1 MIKEKILIIG
11 PSWLGDMV
19 MAQALFKTLLQ
30 INPDATIDVMA
41 PTWSLSV
48 LERMPEVTN
57 KIELAI
63 PHGKLWL
70 LKRYKLA
77 KNLQQNNYTRA
88 IVLTNSWKS
97 ALIPWFAKI
106 KKRTGWIGE
115 LRFGLINDIRYLNK
129 KKYIS
134 MVSRY
139 IALAYPANYK
149 LPNSILNAILSC
161 EITPKLIIDQANL
174 IVLKNKFNINNSL
187 SKSPILALCIDA
199 AFGVAKCWPEEYYI
213 SLAEHKIKQ
222 NWQVWIFGTKPN
234 LVINNSSNLIFNFS
248 GKTSLIDTIDLL
260 SLVDVIVCN
269 DSGLMHIAASFNKKI
284 IAIYGPTSS
293 EFTPPIADCVKIV
306 NKNLKCSPCFART
319 CPLGHHKCMKEI
331 TVTSI
336 ANEIDQIYN
345 L

>member
-30 INPDATIDVMA
+30 LNPNVIIDVVA

-48 LERMPEVTN
+48 LQRMPEITN

-63 PHGKLWL
+63 PHGKLCL

-77 KNLQQNNYTRA
+77 KSLQQNNYTSA

-97 ALIPWFAKI
+97 ALIPWLAKI
-106 KKRTGWIGE
+106 KKRTGWVGE

-134 MVSRY
+134 MISRY

-149 LPNSILNAILSC
+149 LSNPLLNPIMK
-161 EITPKLIIDQANL
+161 PKLTTDPNNL
-174 IVLKNKFNINNSL
+174 MLLKTKFNINNNL
-187 SKSPILALCIDA
+187 PKLPILALCIDA
-199 AFGVAKCWPEEYYI
+199 AFGLAKCWPEEYYI
-213 SLAEHKIKQ
+213 ELAEHKIKQ

-234 LVINNSSNLIFNFS
+234 LSINNSSNLILNFS

-260 SLVDVIVCN
+260 SLVDVVVCN

-306 NKNLKCSPCFART
+306 NKNLQCSPCFART
-319 CPLGHHKCMKEI
+319 CPLEHHKCMKEI
-331 TVTSI
+331 TVELI
-336 ANEIDQIYN
+336 NNEVDKIYS

>member
-1 MIKEKILIIG
+1 MIKEKFLIIG

-30 INPDATIDVMA
+30 INPSAIIDVVA
-41 PTWSLSV
+41 PTWSLPV
-48 LERMPEVTN
+48 LQRMPEITN

-70 LKRYKLA
+70 LQRYKLA
-77 KNLQQNNYTRA
+77 KNLQQNNYTSA
-88 IVLTNSWKS
+88 IILTNSWKS

-106 KKRTGWIGE
+106 KKRTGWVGE
-115 LRFGLINDIRYLNK
+115 LRFGLINDIRYLDK

-134 MVSRY
+134 MISRY
-139 IALAYPANYK
+139 IALAYPAHYN
-149 LPNSILNAILSC
+149 LPSLLLNQVIK
-161 EITPKLIIDQANL
+161 PKLIIDPDNL
-174 IVLKNKFNINNSL
+174 ILLKNKFNINNL
-187 SKSPILALCIDA
+187 SKLPILALCIDA

-213 SLAEHKIKQ
+213 KLAEHKIKQ

-234 LVINNSSNLIFNFS
+234 LSINNSSNLILNFS

-260 SLVDVIVCN
+260 SLVDVVVCN

-306 NKNLKCSPCFART
+306 NKNLQCSPCFART

-331 TVTSI
+331 TVELI
-336 ANEIDQIYN
+336 NNEIDKIYN